1 MAGITKLEAV
11 NYMLVQAGEQPV
23 VALTGAGL
31 GTDTTM
37 ALFML
42 DVVTKESQERG
53 LDENVYETIIPL
65 NQADNSVPIPA
76 NAIDVYLRDQL
87 LVTDS
92 SGENRGQMNVAIR
105 DRKLYN
111 VTSQSF
117 DFSEYVDEVEE
128 RGGFRVGL
136 KVYLDFEDLNP
147 ATKRMIM
154 EECARRYQLATQG
167 DQAVDQLMAQRTQLS
182 RINSRANDFNNKARN
197 LFDGSDPRRLFAVSR
212 RFPFNGNGNPADNVR
227 RGY

>member
-23 VALTGAGL
+23 VSLVGAGL

-65 NQADNSVPIPA
+65 NQADNSVPIPS
-76 NAIDVYLRDQL
+76 NAIDAYLRDQL

-92 SGENRGQMNVAIR
+92 SGELKGQMNVAIR

-117 DFSEYVDEVEE
+117 DFSEFVDEVADQ
-128 RGGFRVGL
+128 GGFRVVL

-154 EECARRYQLATQG
+154 EESARRYQLATQG
-167 DQAVDQLMAQRTQLS
+167 DQAVDGLMAQRTQLS
-182 RINSRANDFNNKARN
+182 RINSRANDFNNKGRN

-212 RFPFNGNGNPADNVR
+212 RFPYGGGSNPADNVR
-227 RGY
+227 RGL

>member
-23 VALTGAGL
+23 VSLVGAGL

-65 NQADNSVPIPA
+65 NLADNSVPIPS
-76 NAIDVYLRDQL
+76 NAIDAYLRDQL

-92 SGENRGQMNVAIR
+92 SGELKGQMNVAIR

-117 DFSEYVDEVEE
+117 DFSEYVDEVADQ
-128 RGGFRVGL
+128 GGFRVVL

-212 RFPFNGNGNPADNVR
+212 RFPYGGGSNPADNIR
-227 RGY
+227 RGL

>member
-65 NQADNSVPIPA
+65 NQADNTVPIPS
-76 NAIDVYLRDQL
+76 NAIDAYLRDQL

-92 SGENRGQMNVAIR
+92 SGELKGQMNVAIR

-117 DFSEYVDEVEE
+117 DFSEYVDEVADQ
-128 RGGFRVGL
+128 GGFRVVL

-154 EECARRYQLATQG
+154 EESARRYQLATQG
-167 DQAVDQLMAQRTQLS
+167 DQAVDQLMSQRTQLS

-197 LFDGSDPRRLFAVSR
+197 LFDGTDPRRLFAVSR
-212 RFPFNGNGNPADNVR
+212 RFPYGGGSNPADNVR
-227 RGY
+227 RGL